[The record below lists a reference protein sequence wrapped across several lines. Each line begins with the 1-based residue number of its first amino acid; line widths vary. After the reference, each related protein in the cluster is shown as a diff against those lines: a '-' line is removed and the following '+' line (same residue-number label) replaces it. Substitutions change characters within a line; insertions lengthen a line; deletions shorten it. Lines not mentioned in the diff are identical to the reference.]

1 MAVCV
6 LQMLYFDRID
16 VPEGLDV
23 YNTNA
28 SKECD
33 ICHHW
38 YFLNHSFKF
47 PPNFSNNCHDVL
59 MMSMNLSDIATF
71 NIKGSDYC
79 CLISLISKNDTI
91 NSKENVDLT
100 KKREHYKTWKKY
112 FYISKW
118 VKKF

>member
-1 MAVCV
+1 MDVCV

-23 YNTNA
+23 NNTNA
-28 SKECD
+28 SKACD

-38 YFLNHSFKF
+38 YFLNYSFKF
-47 PPNFSNNCHDVL
+47 PPNFSNNCHDLL

-91 NSKENVDLT
+91 NLKENVDLT
-100 KKREHYKTWKKY
+100 KKREHYKT
-112 FYISKW
+112 
-118 VKKF
+118 